1 MSSIAFPAASSNQ
14 EHVIRVAGATDS
26 LPPMARERCAADARL
41 RPRCTTALPVRRR
54 STRTR
59 STPNHTITHPPPRLT
74 PPPRHRAVSCAT
86 LPRHSNLTPAAAR
99 RAPPTYDPHHRVH
112 AQRLHPRPLVL
123 AAALSPHEHHCSSPT
138 IATQRLRSDAIPT
151 PHLPNPR
158 CSAPLTSTC
167 WPPTR
172 PQMDRSPSTSPAAG
186 PQRRPLRDWVGSDDC
201 YYAIHFYSICPLSF
215 TLCIYILIKSL
226 LLVSSLQFRDGRELQ
241 MIGDRD
247 HFVCTSLFKSRDVKS
262 SPVYGMRHE

>member
-158 CSAPLTSTC
+158 WIDPLNIPRGRTSATA
-167 WPPTR
+167 
-172 PQMDRSPSTSPAAG
+172 PARLG
-186 PQRRPLRDWVGSDDC
+186 G
-201 YYAIHFYSICPLSF
+201 
-215 TLCIYILIKSL
+215 
-226 LLVSSLQFRDGRELQ
+226 
-241 MIGDRD
+241 IG
-247 HFVCTSLFKSRDVKS
+247 
-262 SPVYGMRHE
+262 